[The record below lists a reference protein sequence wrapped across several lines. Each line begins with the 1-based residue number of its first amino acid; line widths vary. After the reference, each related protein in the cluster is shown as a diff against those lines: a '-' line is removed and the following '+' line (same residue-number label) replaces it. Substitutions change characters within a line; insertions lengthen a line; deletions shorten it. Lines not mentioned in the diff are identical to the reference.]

1 MPKFQG
7 SGFSLELP
15 DGTVDASNYGFALPG
30 DGGANP
36 TLTIRFAKEQQADL
50 GAVFDEQKRSLEEGL
65 QDFEVVSKGD
75 FKRADREYIV
85 WVGEWGSADAR
96 MKQKQVLM
104 FVSGQVPRLFTITAC
119 DLATHFAQTEPL
131 FDDVIRTFDP
141 NDIQVM

>member
-36 TLTIRFAKEQQADL
+36 TVTIRFATVENADL
-50 GAVFDEQKRSLEEGL
+50 EKIFDEQKYSLEQAL
-65 QDFEVVSKGD
+65 TDFEVVSKGT

-85 WVGEWGSADAR
+85 WIGEWGSAEAR

-104 FVSGQVPRLFTITAC
+104 RVSGNVPRLFTITAT
-119 DLATHFAQTEPL
+119 DLARHFAQTEPL
-131 FDDVIRTFDP
+131 FDNVIRTFDP

>member
-1 MPKFQG
+1 MPKFLG

-15 DGTVDASNYGFALPG
+15 VGTVDASNYGFALPG

-36 TLTIRFAKEQQADL
+36 TLTITFTATQQADL
-50 GAVFDEQKRSLEEGL
+50 GENFDQQKQLLEQALEN
-65 QDFEVVSKGD
+65 FEIVSKGA

-85 WVGEWGSADAR
+85 WIAEWGPAAAR

-104 FVSGQVPRLFTITAC
+104 FVSGNVPRLFTITAT
-119 DLATHFAQTEPL
+119 DLAEHFVQTEPQ
-131 FDDVIRTFDP
+131 FDNVIRTFDP

>member
-30 DGGANP
+30 TGGANP
-36 TLTIRFAKEQQADL
+36 TLMVSFSKADDSDL
-50 GAVFDEQKRSLEEGL
+50 GAVFDEKTRLLDESL
-65 QDFEVVSKGD
+65 SD
-75 FKRADREYIV
+75 FKVVNKGAFQRADREYIV
-85 WVGEWGSADAR
+85 WVGEWGEEGAR

-104 FVSGQVPRLFTITAC
+104 RLSGPAPRMFTITAT
-119 DLATHFAQTEPL
+119 DFAEHFAQTEPL
-131 FDDVIRTFDP
+131 FDNVIRTFDP